1 MTAQLRRLQ
10 EQGRLRRFV
19 IDEAHCLSQ
28 WGHDF
33 RKDYVALRSLRRDFP
48 TVPLMALTATATARV
63 VADVIH
69 VLQVRAAWSAVFA
82 GTEAR
87 ASPAHRWPPS
97 TGATCSGWA

>member
-1 MTAQLRRLQ
+1 MTSQLRTLQ
-10 EQGRLRRFV
+10 SQGRLRRFV

-48 TVPLMALTATATARV
+48 SVPLMALTATATARV

-69 VLQVRAAWSAVFA
+69 VLQVQCGGV
-82 GTEAR
+82 GV
-87 ASPAHRWPPS
+87 
-97 TGATCSGWA
+97 